1 MADLFSVTAPLLIHY
16 PDGTRQVV
24 AELFPHPDGL
34 LYFEIFWPEMP
45 EGQGMHLVKGVL
57 KGNGPWKV
65 GDGVITVLGCRGSHP
80 DQATEHAAWETYL
93 AEWGAGYAT
102 RDEMLELAF
111 DKYGDG

>member
-1 MADLFSVTAPLLIHY
+1 MADLFSVTAPLLIQY
-16 PDGTRQVV
+16 PDGTRQVI

-34 LYFEIFWPEMP
+34 LYFEIFWFEMP

-57 KGNGPWKV
+57 KGDGPWKV

-80 DQATEHAAWETYL
+80 DQATEYAAWETYL
-93 AEWGAGYAT
+93 AERGADYAT

-111 DKYGDG
+111 DKYEAV